1 MRKWN
6 NHTPVMQSVLSGD
19 ALPPGGAY
27 HQHSL
32 NEVSEPNLLFPPY
45 HKDSNLLQSGELGLR
60 EGCCPPCCVGEE
72 LDRRTEHLSI
82 TALVPAHPQPFPRN
96 LEGSHS
102 TLHFHETAALPKEWN
117 VSSRTLLILNTL
129 KKKITS
135 RISSG
140 TKWPLSS
147 LPWGMSPSYGAMEKC
162 NLFLSWPLRN
172 SSVECLD

>member
-129 KKKITS
+129 KKKKNHFQNILRDKMTS
-135 RISSG
+135 
-140 TKWPLSS
+140 
-147 LPWGMSPSYGAMEKC
+147 
-162 NLFLSWPLRN
+162 FLSALRN
-172 SSVECLD
+172 VTKLWCYGKA